1 MLPEKLYGPLR
12 HLALVGFATAFP
24 LLYVAS
30 VTLESTEVA
39 VLALAVAGVS
49 AVLAALAY

>member
-1 MLPEKLYGPLR
+1 MLPEKLRGPLR
-12 HLALVGFATAFP
+12 HLALVGLAAALP
-24 LLYVAS
+24 LLYVAG
-30 VTLESTEVA
+30 VTLESAGVA